1 MIKSLKLKPVALFVS
16 IPLLCGTAFANERAN
31 QLSGLSDI
39 SAFSLDDNGKE
50 LTRVDDIPVPSN
62 ASVSGGNISGGDL
75 NVDEETVAKLLLE
88 NSVQSDAKALN
99 IENTSNGGVAS
110 GTNIWAAT
118 LPNNVG
124 NDGSISTGLGGV
136 TPLTL
141 QDQRSVEQQNMLS
154 QNKAKAGVVGGFLDY
169 TSANNTTTTKEAS
182 SSAEGGVTANANTVD
197 NKGIFGNTE
206 KTTTYTGRGL
216 SGGGDGTLTVDAGE
230 INVTSKIEV
239 EADALFGL
247 VKGSTTIDNS
257 FTTELPE
264 MELTVDGGACVADQ
278 GANCSYK
285 QATSSKDNSTS
296 TLAAVVDK
304 GAIAV
309 QAENFSMEDM
319 DIKKAVESDLTL
331 SDDVQKN
338 AVGLNIV
345 NNANGLVSNAI
356 NVGVGNDPAIAISSA
371 GQSVQRNVV
380 IQRF

>member
-1 MIKSLKLKPVALFVS
+1 MIKSLKLKPIALFVS
-16 IPLLCGTAFANERAN
+16 IPLLCGTAFANERST

-39 SAFSLDDNGKE
+39 SAFSIDDNGKE
-50 LTRVDDIPVPSN
+50 FTRVDDIPTPSN
-62 ASVSGGNISGGDL
+62 ASASGGNVSGGDL
-75 NVDEETVAKLLLE
+75 NVDEEIVSKLLLE
-88 NSVQSDAKALN
+88 NSVQSNAKALN

-110 GTNIWAAT
+110 GTNIWAAK
-118 LPNNVG
+118 LPD
-124 NDGSISTGLGGV
+124 DGSISTGLGSV
-136 TPLTL
+136 TPLTF

-154 QNKAKAGVVGGFLDY
+154 QNKAKTGVVGGFLDY
-169 TSANNTTTTKEAS
+169 TSANNTTTTKEAN
-182 SSAEGGVTANANTVD
+182 SSAEGSVTANANTVD

-230 INVTSKIEV
+230 INVTSTIEV

-247 VKGSTTIDNS
+247 VGGSTSIDNS

-319 DIKKAVESDLTL
+319 DIKKAVESDITL
-331 SDDVQKN
+331 YDDVQKN

-356 NVGVGNDPAIAISSA
+356 NVGVGNDPAISISSL